1 MRPVRGRPVRTALL
15 IAAAALSPAPGAVGA
30 QERPE
35 ADRAAALAAGVA
47 ALERRV
53 ELATSD
59 VFYLLLDASASE
71 LRLMFGGA
79 VLQSYPF
86 VAADVGRPR
95 TSFVGV
101 SDPSDWQSTI
111 WQTGTLVPSRPVEE
125 RQIQPPEPGAE
136 EELPPPVVPPT
147 AEEAIP
153 VPDRYRVRFDGGF
166 ALEIRRTAPDGE
178 SGWWRRVR
186 GGWSRRWQDVRSAL
200 RRSDRDVLRVRI
212 TMEPSSADALYR
224 ALPPDVRLLVVSAPG
239 TASEGGPIGDGPLPR
254 QAGGLAPGY

>member
-1 MRPVRGRPVRTALL
+1 MRPVRGRPGWTALL
-15 IAAAALSPAPGAVGA
+15 IAAAALSPVPGAVGA

-35 ADRAAALAAGVA
+35 TDRAAALAAGVA

-59 VFYLLLDASASE
+59 TFYLLLDASASE

-79 VLQSYPF
+79 VLHRYPF

-101 SDPSDWQSTI
+101 SGPSDWRSTI

-125 RQIQPPEPGAE
+125 RQIQPPKPGAE
-136 EELPPPVVPPT
+136 DELPPPVVPPT

-239 TASEGGPIGDGPLPR
+239 AASP
-254 QAGGLAPGY
+254 